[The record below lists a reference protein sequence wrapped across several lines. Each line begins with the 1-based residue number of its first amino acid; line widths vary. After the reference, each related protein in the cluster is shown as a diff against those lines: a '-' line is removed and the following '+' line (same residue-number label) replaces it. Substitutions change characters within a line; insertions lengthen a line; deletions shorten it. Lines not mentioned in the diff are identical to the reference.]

1 MSIAGQKFLITGGAS
16 LIASHLTPAL
26 LAAGAAEV
34 VLYDNLSLGS
44 AALLGAFG
52 ADARVRSIRGDV
64 LRLPQL
70 LDAVADVSGIFALA
84 GYLTLPFSENPAVG
98 ADVNVMGMINT
109 LEAARLSGP
118 RRVVFASS
126 VAVYGGDVEG
136 VVDES
141 RAFRAADISAAAAAY
156 GASKLLGE
164 SLGRLY
170 SQRYGVEFC
179 ALRFSTV
186 YGEQQHARGV
196 NALYILEAMQALGAG
211 RRIVVRGSGDEAHDY
226 LYAGDAARACVRAMD
241 AAGASGAFNVAS
253 GRSTSVNEIVTMVLE
268 EYGSA
273 LEPVHVADTR
283 TVRSTAHHEL
293 HISTARAQEILG
305 WESTVSLREGIA
317 RVRRWLDTSHGSCGP
332 DRTPAAV

>member
-1 MSIAGQKFLITGGAS
+1 MPSS
-16 LIASHLTPAL
+16 
-26 LAAGAAEV
+26 
-34 VLYDNLSLGS
+34 
-44 AALLGAFG
+44 
-52 ADARVRSIRGDV
+52 DV
-64 LRLPQL
+64 N
-70 LDAVADVSGIFALA
+70 GIFALA

-141 RAFRAADISAAAAAY
+141 RAFRAADISPAAASY

-170 SQRYGVEFC
+170 AQRYGVECC

-186 YGEQQHARGV
+186 YGERQHARGI
-196 NALYILEAMQALGAG
+196 NALYILEAMQAARAG
-211 RRIVVRGSGDEAHDY
+211 RRVVVRGSGDEAHDY

-241 AAGASGAFNVAS
+241 SAGANGAFNIAS
-253 GRSTSVNEIVTMVLE
+253 GRSTSVNEIVAMVLE
-268 EYGSA
+268 EYGSTLRAGARRRYANGAIDGAPRAAHLHGTGEGNPRLGADGAAARRYRPPPA
-273 LEPVHVADTR
+273 LAGRARCVAR
-283 TVRSTAHHEL
+283 PWRLSNVRS
-293 HISTARAQEILG
+293 
-305 WESTVSLREGIA
+305 
-317 RVRRWLDTSHGSCGP
+317 VRL
-332 DRTPAAV
+332 

>member
-16 LIASHLTPAL
+16 LIGSHLTRAL

-34 VLYDNLSLGS
+34 VLYDNLSLGN
-44 AALLGAFG
+44 AALLGSFG
-52 ADARVRSIRGDV
+52 PDGRVRAIRGDV

-84 GYLTLPFSENPAVG
+84 GYLTLPFSENPAAG

-118 RRVVFASS
+118 RRIVFASS
-126 VAVYGGDVEG
+126 VAVYGGDVDG
-136 VVDES
+136 VIDES
-141 RAFRAADISAAAAAY
+141 RAFRAADVSAASAAY

-170 SQRYGVEFC
+170 AQRYGVEFC

-186 YGEQQHARGV
+186 YGERQHARGI
-196 NALYILEAMQALGAG
+196 NALYILEAMQALAAG
-211 RRIVVRGSGDEAHDY
+211 RRVAVRGTGDEAHDY
-226 LYAGDAARACVRAMD
+226 LYAGDAAGACVRAMD
-241 AAGASGAFNVAS
+241 SAGAGGAFNIAS
-253 GRSTSVNEIVTMVLE
+253 GRSTSVNEIVALVLE
-268 EYGSA
+268 EYGST
-273 LEPVHVADTR
+273 LEPEHVADTR

-293 HISTARAQEILG
+293 HISTARAKDILG
-305 WESTVSLREGIA
+305 WEPTVSLREGIA
-317 RVRRWLDTSHGSCGP
+317 RLRRWLDAP
-332 DRTPAAV
+332 DA

>member
-1 MSIAGQKFLITGGAS
+1 MAIDGRRFLVTGGAS
-16 LIASHLTPAL
+16 LIGSHLTRAL
-26 LAAGAAEV
+26 LDGGAAEV

-52 ADARVRSIRGDV
+52 ADSRVRPIRGDV

-70 LDAVADVSGIFALA
+70 IDAVAEVSGIFALA
-84 GYLTLPFSENPAVG
+84 GYLTLPFSENPAAG

-109 LEAARLSGP
+109 LEAARLSAP

-126 VAVYGGDVEG
+126 VAVYGGDVAG

-141 RAFRAADISAAAAAY
+141 RAFRAADISAAAASY

-170 SQRYGVEFC
+170 AQRYGVEFC
-179 ALRFSTV
+179 ALRFATV

-196 NALYILEAMQALGAG
+196 NALYILEAMQALRAG
-211 RRIVVRGSGDEAHDY
+211 QRVVVRGSGDEAHDY
-226 LYAGDAARACVRAMD
+226 LYAGDAARACLRAMD
-241 AAGASGAFNVAS
+241 SGGTGGAFNIAS
-253 GRSTSVNEIVTMVLE
+253 GRSTSVNEIVQMVLE
-268 EYGSA
+268 EYGSRSTP
-273 LEPVHVADTR
+273 EHVADTR

-293 HISTARAQEILG
+293 QISITRAKEILD
-305 WESTVSLREGIA
+305 WEPTVSLREGIA
-317 RVRRWLDTSHGSCGP
+317 RLRRWLDG
-332 DRTPAAV
+332 

>member
-1 MSIAGQKFLITGGAS
+1 MTPMPITGEKFLITGGAS
-16 LIASHLTPAL
+16 LIGSHLTRAL

-52 ADARVRSIRGDV
+52 ADSGVRSIRGDV
-64 LRLPQL
+64 LRLPPL
-70 LDAVADVSGIFALA
+70 LDAVAGMSGIFALA

-136 VVDES
+136 VIDES
-141 RAFRAADISAAAAAY
+141 RAFRAADISAAAASY

-170 SQRYGVEFC
+170 AQKHGVDYC

-186 YGEQQHARGV
+186 YGERQHARGI
-196 NALYILEAMQALGAG
+196 NALYILEAMQAVRAG
-211 RRIVVRGSGDEAHDY
+211 RRVVVRGSGDEAHDY
-226 LYAGDAARACVRAMD
+226 LYAGDAASACVRAMD
-241 AAGASGAFNVAS
+241 SAGASGAFNVAS
-253 GRSTSVNEIVTMVLE
+253 GRSTSVNDIVAMVLA
-268 EYGSA
+268 EYGST
-273 LEPVHVADTR
+273 LEPEHIADTR
-283 TVRSTAHHEL
+283 VVRSTAHHEL
-293 HISTARAQEILG
+293 HISTARAKEILG
-305 WESTVSLREGIA
+305 WEPTVSLQEGIA
-317 RVRRWLDTSHGSCGP
+317 RLRRWHDASDGL
-332 DRTPAAV
+332 

>member
-1 MSIAGQKFLITGGAS
+1 MSITGQKFLITGGAS
-16 LIASHLTPAL
+16 LIGSHLTRAL

-34 VLYDNLSLGS
+34 LLYDNLSLGS

-52 ADARVRSIRGDV
+52 GDGRVRSIRGDV
-64 LRLPQL
+64 LRLPHL
-70 LDAVADVSGIFALA
+70 LDAVAGVSGIFALA
-84 GYLTLPFSENPAVG
+84 GYLTLPFSENPAAG

-141 RAFRAADISAAAAAY
+141 RAFRAADISAAAASY

-170 SQRYGVEFC
+170 AERYGVDFC
-179 ALRFSTV
+179 ALRFTTV
-186 YGEQQHARGV
+186 YGERQHARGI
-196 NALYILEAMQALGAG
+196 NALYILEAMQAARAG
-211 RRIVVRGSGDEAHDY
+211 RRVVVRGSGDEAHDY

-241 AAGASGAFNVAS
+241 SPAPAAPSTLRPGDRPASTTSSPWCARNMARPWS
-253 GRSTSVNEIVTMVLE
+253 RSTSPIRERCDRRRT
-268 EYGSA
+268 
-273 LEPVHVADTR
+273 TR
-283 TVRSTAHHEL
+283 CTFPRHGRRKS
-293 HISTARAQEILG
+293 SG
-305 WESTVSLREGIA
+305 WEPAVALREGIA
-317 RVRRWLDTSHGSCGP
+317 RLRRWLDAP
-332 DRTPAAV
+332 DV

>member
-1 MSIAGQKFLITGGAS
+1 MAITGQKFLITGGAS
-16 LIASHLTPAL
+16 LIGSHLTRAL

-52 ADARVRSIRGDV
+52 PDGRVRSVRGDV
-64 LRLPQL
+64 LRLPHL
-70 LDAVADVSGIFALA
+70 MDAVSDVNGIFALA
-84 GYLTLPFSENPAVG
+84 GYLTLPFSENPAAG

-109 LEAARLSGP
+109 LEAARLNRP
-118 RRVVFASS
+118 RRIVFASS
-126 VAVYGGDVEG
+126 VAVYGGDIEG

-141 RAFRAADISAAAAAY
+141 RAFRAADISPAAASY

-170 SQRYGVEFC
+170 AQRYGVECC

-186 YGEQQHARGV
+186 YGERQHARGI
-196 NALYILEAMQALGAG
+196 NALYILEAMQAVRAG

-226 LYAGDAARACVRAMD
+226 LYAGDAARACVQAMD
-241 AAGASGAFNVAS
+241 LAGANGAFNVAS
-253 GRSTSVNEIVTMVLE
+253 GRSTSVNDVVAMVLE
-268 EYGSA
+268 EYGST
-273 LEPVHVADTR
+273 LRPEHVADTR

-293 HISTARAQEILG
+293 HISTARAKEILG
-305 WESTVSLREGIA
+305 WEPTVSLREGIA
-317 RVRRWLDTSHGSCGP
+317 RLRRWLDAP
-332 DRTPAAV
+332 DG